1 MCSYFTKSTA
11 LLTKMAATAFIFL
24 TLLFIFHFKKA
35 HGTDQVSSVTE
46 RSNLQTYIVSV
57 QQPEGS
63 DLAESEYVENWH
75 RSFLPYSLESSD
87 VQQRP
92 FYSYKNVI
100 SGFAAKLTEEEVQDM
115 KKKNGFVSARPE
127 RKVRLQTTHSP
138 SFLGLHQGM
147 GVWKESNF
155 GKGVIIGILD
165 GGINPDHPSFSDEG
179 MPPPPAKWKGRCDF
193 STCNNKLIGART
205 FNIEGNVKGTE
216 PPIDVDGHGTH
227 VAGTAA
233 GAFVKNA
240 ESLGNAKGTAVGMAP
255 YAHLAIYK
263 VCFGGDVDCTESD
276 LLAGLD
282 AAIEDGV
289 DVLSISIGGGSVP
302 FFNDSIAVGSFA
314 AIQKGIF
321 VSCAAGNSGPFN
333 STISNEA
340 PWILTV
346 GASTLDRSIVATA
359 KLGNREEFDGESVF
373 QPKDFPQ
380 TPLPLVYA
388 GMNGKPESAFCGNG
402 SLSGIDV
409 KGKVVLCE
417 RGGGIARIFKG
428 EQVKNAGG
436 AAMILMNDEPNAFS
450 VIADPHVLPATHVSN
465 DAGLKIKSY
474 INSTATPMATIIFKG
489 TVIGNSLAPTVVS
502 FSSRGPN
509 LASPGIL
516 KPDIIGPGLSILA
529 AWFEPLDFNTNPKSI
544 FNIMSGT
551 SMACPH
557 LSGIAALLKSSHPY
571 WSPAAIKSALMT
583 TADLLNMNGERI
595 VDETLRPADIFAV
608 GAGHVNPSRANDP
621 GLVYDI
627 QPDDYIPYLCG
638 LGYSDKEVGIL
649 VHRPVV
655 CSRIGKIPEAQLN
668 YPSFS
673 VTLGPAQSF
682 TRTVTNVGQVYSSYA
697 VNVVAPQGVVVSVK
711 PSKLY
716 FSKVNQK
723 ATYSV
728 TFTRSGSGYTSGEFA
743 QGYITWVSA
752 KYSVRSPISV
762 RLQ

>member
-11 LLTKMAATAFIFL
+11 FLTKMAATAFIFL
-24 TLLFIFHFKKA
+24 TLLFIFHFNKA
-35 HGTDQVSSVTE
+35 HGTD
-46 RSNLQTYIVSV
+46 RSNLQTYIVNV
-57 QQPEGS
+57 QKPEGR
-63 DLAESEYVENWH
+63 DLAESEDVENWH
-75 RSFLPYSLESSD
+75 RSFLPYSLASSD
-87 VQQRP
+87 MQQRP

-100 SGFAAKLTEEEVQDM
+100 SGFAAKLTKEEVQDM
-115 KKKNGFVSARPE
+115 NKKNGFVSARPE
-127 RKVRLQTTHSP
+127 RRVRPQTTRTP
-138 SFLGLHQGM
+138 SFLGLHQEM
-147 GVWKESNF
+147 GVWKGSNF

-193 STCNNKLIGART
+193 SACNNKLIGART
-205 FNIEGNVKGTE
+205 FNIESNVKGTE

-233 GAFVKNA
+233 GTFVKNA

-289 DVLSISIGGGSVP
+289 DVLSISIGGDSVP

-346 GASTLDRSIVATA
+346 GASTLDRRIVATA

-373 QPKDFPQ
+373 QPKDFHQ
-380 TPLPLVYA
+380 TQLPLVYA

-402 SLSGIDV
+402 SLSAIDV

-417 RGGGIARIFKG
+417 RGGGIGRIFKG

-436 AAMILMNDEPNAFS
+436 AAMIIMNDEPNAFS
-450 VIADPHVLPATHVSN
+450 VIADPHVLPATHVSH

-474 INSTATPMATIIFKG
+474 INLTATPMATIIFKG

-516 KPDIIGPGLSILA
+516 KPDIVGPGLSILS

-557 LSGIAALLKSSHPY
+557 LSGIAALLKSCHPY
-571 WSPAAIKSALMT
+571 WSPSAIKSALMT
-583 TADLLNMNGERI
+583 TADLLNMNGKRI
-595 VDETLRPADIFAV
+595 VDETLRPADIFAI

-649 VHRPVV
+649 VHRQVM
-655 CSRIGKIPEAQLN
+655 CSHIGKIPEGQLN

-673 VTLGPAQSF
+673 VTLGAAQTF
-682 TRTVTNVGQVYSSYA
+682 TRTVTNVGQAYSSYA

-728 TFTRSGSGYTSGEFA
+728 TFTRTGSGYTSGQFA
-743 QGYITWVSA
+743 QGYMSWVSA

-762 RLQ
+762 RFQ